1 MKIYSYLCKIIQQK
15 TDSKMNKI
23 LIFIVLATGLLMA
36 GSCSKK
42 KTEPVVETVDTI
54 PMLVTRIQE
63 CSRLYTAEC
72 QIHKIIT
79 HSDKMNVSGQFLKDK
94 INIDLPF
101 GERRVAIP
109 MDATVKAYVDFGG
122 FAEENVQRNGQKI
135 TVILPD
141 PKIIITS
148 TRINHSE
155 IRQHV
160 PWMRSNFSDAEL
172 TNYEKQGR
180 TSIVKLLPELGLVE
194 KARLSAAHT
203 LVPMLTAMG
212 FKEQDIT
219 ITFRKNLSEKDS
231 PKLLE
236 RNDERGLKQ

>member
-1 MKIYSYLCKIIQQK
+1 
-15 TDSKMNKI
+15 MNKL
-23 LIFIVLATGLLMA
+23 LIFIFLATGLLMA
-36 GSCSKK
+36 GGCSEKK
-42 KTEPVVETVDTI
+42 AEPTVETVDTI

-122 FAEENVQRNGQKI
+122 FTAENVQRDGKKI

-141 PKIIITS
+141 PKIVITG

-155 IRQHV
+155 MRQHV
-160 PWMRSNFSDAEL
+160 PWMRRNFSDAEL
-172 TNYEKQGR
+172 TSYEQQGR
-180 TSIVKLLPELGLVE
+180 SSIVKTLPQLGLVG

-203 LVPMLTAMG
+203 LVPMLVAIG
-212 FKEQDIT
+212 FDEKDIT
-219 ITFRKNLSEKDS
+219 ITFRKDLTDKDS
-231 PKLLE
+231 PSLLE
-236 RNDERGLKQ
+236 RNDEQGLKQ